1 MERKLIFNKKDI
13 LDLIQAT
20 YGGDVSRARITYSPG
35 NQMESEDLRIEVTD
49 NLEYNPLKPLLRD
62 PAIMEHE

>member
-1 MERKLIFNKKDI
+1 MERKLIFDKKDI

-20 YGGDVSRARITYSPG
+20 YGCDVSRARISYSPG

-49 NLEYNPLKPLLRD
+49 NLEYHPLKPLRG
-62 PAIMEHE
+62 PAIMEQE